1 MKKEDNGFLSRLDRV
16 SPFTLLMVMVI
27 CMAAGIAVIPL
38 LDVEPEPRPR
48 QGKTLT
54 ISFSWDN
61 ASPKVIEQNVT
72 SRIEGVVSA
81 IKGVESI
88 SSVSNFGSGKVEIE
102 LKPLANVSATK
113 FEIASAIKQIYKKFP
128 EGVSYPSVTGGE
140 VVSSSGKDEKEKL
153 LLTYQL
159 NAAMKDDQLKEYV
172 GNQVE
177 PALKAIEGV
186 RRIDITGGRGKYVE
200 ISYDPMI
207 LRSYGITVSDIE
219 EALKGFMGR
228 AEIIGELSTED
239 ADGKPERKAL
249 YLSGIRFRE
258 RRADGGQ
265 HQRRLSWG

>member
-1 MKKEDNGFLSRLDRV
+1 MGLILQAMKQTEKSFLSRLERV

-48 QGKTLT
+48 QGKT
-54 ISFSWDN
+54 IMVSFNWNN

-88 SSVSNFGSGKVEIE
+88 SSVSNFGSGRVEIE
-102 LKPLANVSATK
+102 LKPQANVSSTK

-128 EGVSYPSVTGGE
+128 EGVSYPAVTGGE
-140 VVSSSGKDEKEKL
+140 VVTNSGKDENEKL

-159 NAAMKDDQLKEYV
+159 NSAMKDDQLKEYV

-186 RRIDITGGRGKYVE
+186 RRVDITGGRGKYVE
-200 ISYDPMI
+200 ISYDPMTHI
-207 LRSYGITVSDIE
+207 C
-219 EALKGFMGR
+219 
-228 AEIIGELSTED
+228 
-239 ADGKPERKAL
+239 
-249 YLSGIRFRE
+249 SGI
-258 RRADGGQ
+258 
-265 HQRRLSWG
+265 